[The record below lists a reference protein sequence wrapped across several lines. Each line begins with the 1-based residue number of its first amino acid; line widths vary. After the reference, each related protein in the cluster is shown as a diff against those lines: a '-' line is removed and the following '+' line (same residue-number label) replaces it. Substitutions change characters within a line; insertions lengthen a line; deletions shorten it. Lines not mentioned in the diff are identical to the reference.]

1 MIALS
6 ILFFM
11 LGARYDRVISAAG
24 PRVLKEEL
32 EAQVEIKKQA
42 LADIDKQLAERTES
56 MKNVANIDAEV
67 RALTEQR
74 DSLLA
79 EHGILSERKEEIRQ
93 MDRDTEEAIRRFADA
108 KRELGKKKEALDL
121 IQAEYARAK
130 SMVSESNRLQKEAS
144 ALSSK
149 VEELRSE
156 KFELLQLKR
165 DEENLRSE
173 VSRLKDKEETAIER
187 LQSLTAELDS
197 MQAKRTE
204 LQSSLDEALV
214 RKEVINSEVA
224 QLEDKIRKL
233 EENMRRGEAYVANLE
248 AESKSGPSD
257 ENRLQDL
264 TIPPECLT
272 SSWPKKKASE
282 SEIKALDRLQKSL
295 EMSGTIFSK
304 RTIHAFH
311 TSLKTALVSPLTVL
325 AGISGTGKSM
335 LPQRYAD
342 TMGMSFLK
350 IPVQPRWDGPQDLF
364 GFYNYIEK
372 RFKATELARALVHMD
387 PYNWQN
393 LAERY
398 ENRILLVL
406 LDEMN
411 LARVEYYFSEFLSRL
426 EGRPA
431 KESEAINKARLP
443 SELEI
448 DLGPDNSDP
457 DKEQLS
463 KRVYVGQNVLFVGTM
478 NEDESTLTLSDK
490 VMDRANILRFS
501 RPHKLQENLPEVSTE
516 SASGYL
522 DKADWTKNWIRTVE
536 SLSSTNKHRASEII
550 QNINDVMDKLGRPY
564 GHRMNQAM
572 LHYVANYPNADN
584 SVEFGLADQ
593 IEQRILPKLRGIDLE
608 SGKSH
613 LLELA
618 NISEDDLKDTEL
630 AEAIKNTITLSG
642 SFTST
647 FNWRGLQRKTD

>member
-6 ILFFM
+6 VLFFM
-11 LGARYDRVISAAG
+11 LGARYDRVISATG

-42 LADIDKQLAERTES
+42 LADIDKQLAERTEL
-56 MKNVANIDAEV
+56 MKSVAGIDAEV
-67 RALTEQR
+67 HALIEQR
-74 DSLLA
+74 DSLLT
-79 EHGILSERKEEIRQ
+79 EYGILSERREEIRQ

-108 KRELGKKKEALDL
+108 KRELGERKEALDSV
-121 IQAEYARAK
+121 QAEYARIK
-130 SMVSESNRLQKEAS
+130 SMVSESDRLQKEAS

-149 VEELRSE
+149 VDDLRTE

-165 DEENLRSE
+165 DGENLRDE
-173 VSRLKDKEETAIER
+173 VSRLKHREETAIER
-187 LQSLTAELDS
+187 LQSLNVDLGSIHE
-197 MQAKRTE
+197 KRMA
-204 LQSSLDEALV
+204 LQLSLDEALV
-214 RKEVINSEVA
+214 RKEVIYSEVA
-224 QLEDKIRKL
+224 QLEDRARKL
-233 EENMRRGEAYVANLE
+233 EASAAYLK
-248 AESKSGPSD
+248 AESKSQSSD

-264 TIPPECLT
+264 KNPPVCLRD
-272 SSWPKKKASE
+272 SWPKKKPYE
-282 SEIKALDRLQKSL
+282 KEIEALNRLQKSL
-295 EMSGTIFSK
+295 EVSGTIFSK

-311 TSLKTALVSPLTVL
+311 TSLKTAVVSPLTVL

-335 LPQRYAD
+335 LPQSYAE

-387 PYNWQN
+387 PHNWPQ
-393 LAERY
+393 LAERNK
-398 ENRILLVL
+398 NRILLVL

-426 EGRPA
+426 EGRPVN
-431 KESEAINKARLP
+431 ESGATPDNRLP
-443 SELEI
+443 AEIEI
-448 DLGPDNSDP
+448 DLGPGEDGYTN
-457 DKEQLS
+457 
-463 KRVYVGQNVLFVGTM
+463 RVYVGQNVLFVGTM

-501 RPHKLQENLPEVSTE
+501 RPLKLQEELPGVSKEKAT
-516 SASGYL
+516 GYL
-522 DKADWTKNWIRTVE
+522 DKGDWGNKWMRSVKN
-536 SLSSTNKHRASEII
+536 LSSIKKDRASETI
-550 QNINDVMDKLGRPY
+550 QKINDVMDKLGRPY

-572 LHYVANYPNADN
+572 LHYVANYPEVDN

-608 SGKSH
+608 SGKVH
-613 LLELA
+613 LHELA
-618 NISEDDLKDTEL
+618 DITHTVLKDNEL
-630 AEAIKNTITLSG
+630 AEAIKNTISSSG

-647 FNWRGLQRKTD
+647 FNWRGFQRKTE